1 MKKTRNYKIKTAEV
15 RQSFL
20 DFFQKYDH
28 KLIPSSPVIPFDD
41 PTILFTNAGM
51 NQFKD
56 IFTGREK
63 VNYKRATSS
72 QKCIR
77 AGGKHNDLDNVGF
90 TARHHTFFEMLG
102 NFSFGDYFKEEA
114 IVYAW
119 EWVTKVLEMP
129 VERLYA
135 TVYDTDDE
143 AFAVWEKVAPEL
155 KNGRILRFGKKDN
168 YWSMGDI
175 GPCGPCSEIHFDRS
189 EKYGTGVNDVI
200 NGETERFVE
209 IWNLVFMQY
218 DQLAD
223 GSQIDL
229 PNPSVDTGAGLE
241 RFTAILQNVES
252 NYEIDLFANL
262 IRATEEV
269 TKKKYKGDLISSF
282 HVVVDHLRAL
292 TFAIADGAGISN
304 EGQGYV
310 LRRILR
316 RAARHG
322 RLLDIHE
329 PFIYKLIPALV
340 SEMGDV
346 YPEIKEKQS
355 HIENVIK
362 TEEESFGRTLETGLE
377 LFENIVSELKD
388 DTIPGGQVFK
398 LYDTYGFPYD
408 LTELMAAEKG
418 LKLDKENFDK
428 AMSKRQKQSREGA
441 KFKSHKDIILNI
453 IKNDNIQVLPSK
465 FKYNELKIQTTVTE
479 LFRSKEEPS
488 NNMTNFHVILKETP
502 FYVEAGGQVSD
513 TGIIT
518 SNKSI
523 AKVENLYSYEN
534 SIIHE
539 CSILKGFEKD
549 FKKGS
554 TVTAEVDSDRRW
566 AIMRNHTVTHL
577 THAALRKVLGNHI
590 KQSGSYVGP
599 DRMRFDFSHH
609 QPMTDDEIE
618 QVEKIVNNEIL
629 KHNTVLT
636 EEMSI
641 DDAKKTGAMALFGEK
656 YEDNVR
662 VVSVDDFS
670 KELCGGTHVDN
681 VSQIGPFFITLET
694 GIASGIRRIEAIT
707 GEEAIKYMLDA
718 KSYRREVAGIV
729 GRPESDSLAGIEYL
743 KDQYSSLQK
752 ELKKLKAEMFSN
764 KGNSIGEEFEINGLT
779 IVSHNFGETD
789 RDLMESWIDNSTE
802 QNKSVVALAFG
813 IALNKPTFIVAASS
827 TAVGKFNID
836 SNKII
841 NEVVKKL
848 QGRGGGK
855 PNFAQG
861 TVGANIEYDTVIEY
875 SKEIISKHLK

>member
-1 MKKTRNYKIKTAEV
+1 
-15 RQSFL
+15 
-20 DFFQKYDH
+20 
-28 KLIPSSPVIPFDD
+28 
-41 PTILFTNAGM
+41 M

-56 IFTGREK
+56 IFTGKEK
-63 VNYKRATSS
+63 VDYKRATSS

-129 VERLYA
+129 IDKLYA

-143 AFAVWEKVAPEL
+143 AFAIWEKVAPQL
-155 KNGRILRFGKKDN
+155 KNGRLLRFGKKDN

-175 GPCGPCSEIHFDRS
+175 GPCGPCSEIHFDRGG
-189 EKYGTGVNDVI
+189 KFGTGANDVI
-200 NGETERFVE
+200 NGETDRFVE

-223 GSQIDL
+223 GTQIDL

-241 RFTAILQNVES
+241 RFTAILQGTES

-262 IRATEEV
+262 IKATEEV
-269 TKKKYKGDLISSF
+269 SNKKYKGNLISSF
-282 HVVVDHLRAL
+282 HVIVDHLRAL

-329 PFIYKLIPALV
+329 PFIYKLVPSLIN
-340 SEMGDV
+340 EMGDV
-346 YPEIKEKQS
+346 YPEIKEKKS
-355 HIENVIK
+355 HIENIIK
-362 TEEESFGRTLETGLE
+362 IEEESFGRTLETGLE
-377 LFENIVSELKD
+377 LFEDIVSKLKG
-388 DTIPGGQVFK
+388 DTIPGNDVFR

-408 LTELMAAEKG
+408 LTELMAIEKG

-428 AMSKRQKQSREGA
+428 AMSERQKQSREGTIFA
-441 KFKSHKDIILNI
+441 SMTEDVVKSLIKGFSFTDDETEFVRDSLEIETGLLFANAGVADDAIIIL
-453 IKNDNIQVLPSK
+453 KS
-465 FKYNELKIQTTVTE
+465 
-479 LFRSKEEPS
+479 
-488 NNMTNFHVILKETP
+488 TP
-502 FYVEAGGQVSD
+502 FYVEAGGQISD
-513 TGIIT
+513 TGRIYSKKFEFNVTAMVDYQGYSIHLGKFT
-518 SNKSI
+518 KGNSDDANK
-523 AKVENLYSYEN
+523 AK
-534 SIIHE
+534 
-539 CSILKGFEKD
+539 
-549 FKKGS
+549 
-554 TVTAEVDSDRRW
+554 TVTAEVDSERRW

-577 THAALRKVLGNHI
+577 THTALRKVLGDHI

-618 QVEKIVNNEIL
+618 QVEQIVNNEIL
-629 KHNTVLT
+629 KNNPIIT

-641 DDAKKTGAMALFGEK
+641 KEAKKSGAMALFGEK

-662 VVSVDDFS
+662 VVSVNDFS
-670 KELCGGTHVDN
+670 KELCGGTHVEN

-707 GEEAIKYMLDA
+707 GEEAVKFMLDA
-718 KSYRREVAGIV
+718 KSYRKKVSGIV
-729 GRPESDSLAGIEYL
+729 GRPETDSLAGVEQL
-743 KDQYSSLQK
+743 KEQNSTLQK
-752 ELKKLKAEMFSN
+752 ELKKVKANMFSN
-764 KGNSIGEEFEINGLT
+764 KGNSVGDELEFNGLT
-779 IVSHNFGETD
+779 FISNDFGETD
-789 RDLMESWIDNSTE
+789 RDIMASWLDSNKE
-802 QNKSVVALAFG
+802 QIKPTVALAFG
-813 IALNKPTFIVAASS
+813 IVENKPTFMGSASS
-827 TAVGKFNID
+827 SAVKDFKIHIGNIIKEVLNQFN
-836 SNKII
+836 
-841 NEVVKKL
+841 
-848 QGRGGGK
+848 GRGGGK

-861 TVGANIEYDTVIEY
+861 SISTDVDYEKLIEST
-875 SKEIISKHLK
+875 KEIISKVLR